1 MSKTIAMILLHK
13 ISLIGIIVNL
23 YESHVKL
30 KKYILDSVID
40 RFSDK
45 LSDISLTKSADK
57 MAN

>member
-13 ISLIGIIVNL
+13 ISLIGIIVSL